1 MFTSLILFS
10 ALAAGLQVRAAEFVL
25 RNMNYG
31 VNDVFSTFEDANMI
45 SLNTGKASAQCNGDG
60 CSVSGGSSEA
70 ISREVVQRAIYRHA
84 LRQATDIGAESIL
97 NFQRENKLFVKNGVN
112 VVQCTGNGCESS
124 TVDESTIG
132 GGRSKMPRSWR
143 SKHDD
148 KLTILFENI
157 SLGEGN
163 IINIGDFN
171 SDSINIGDGLAQCVG
186 SRCVSKATKSWKT
199 SSAKGQSIQDGNEP
213 IAIDPRQ
220 NLDDVDSPFMTLR
233 NLQFGEGNI
242 VNVGDNN
249 VISINIG
256 DGASQCIGDECS
268 SVASKRTEYASRAGS
283 VESDLN
289 MAKTVLADGVLTGSS
304 KYPYKLV
311 FKNVTYGYGNIIN
324 VGRFND
330 NGIVAGQGASQCV
343 GYGCSSTSTGTFEV
357 TNPAPI
363 DVQATSRKVYD
374 AKRAK

>member
-1 MFTSLILFS
+1 
-10 ALAAGLQVRAAEFVL
+10 
-25 RNMNYG
+25 
-31 VNDVFSTFEDANMI
+31 
-45 SLNTGKASAQCNGDG
+45 
-60 CSVSGGSSEA
+60 
-70 ISREVVQRAIYRHA
+70 
-84 LRQATDIGAESIL
+84 
-97 NFQRENKLFVKNGVN
+97 
-112 VVQCTGNGCESS
+112 
-124 TVDESTIG
+124 
-132 GGRSKMPRSWR
+132 MPRSWR

-363 DVQATSRKVYD
+363 DEQATWKLLGLAFRWIFVVRRSDGSKQVGRGNDDVNVYSD
-374 AKRAK
+374 HLGGRLRLSPGPIVYSQLCSGLR

>member
-132 GGRSKMPRSWR
+132 GGQVK
-143 SKHDD
+143 D
-148 KLTILFENI
+148 
-157 SLGEGN
+157 
-163 IINIGDFN
+163 
-171 SDSINIGDGLAQCVG
+171 
-186 SRCVSKATKSWKT
+186 AT
-199 SSAKGQSIQDGNEP
+199 
-213 IAIDPRQ
+213 
-220 NLDDVDSPFMTLR
+220 
-233 NLQFGEGNI
+233 
-242 VNVGDNN
+242 
-249 VISINIG
+249 
-256 DGASQCIGDECS
+256 
-268 SVASKRTEYASRAGS
+268 
-283 VESDLN
+283 
-289 MAKTVLADGVLTGSS
+289 
-304 KYPYKLV
+304 
-311 FKNVTYGYGNIIN
+311 
-324 VGRFND
+324 
-330 NGIVAGQGASQCV
+330 IVAIE
-343 GYGCSSTSTGTFEV
+343 T
-357 TNPAPI
+357 
-363 DVQATSRKVYD
+363 R
-374 AKRAK
+374 